1 MYAVVQ
7 VRGVVKTR
15 RDIKDTLKMLRLH
28 HINHCVL
35 VPDTPEN
42 LGMIR
47 KVKDYVA
54 YGEADAQTIET
65 LLLTRGRVI
74 GDAPLTDEYIKLNST
89 YSNIAEFAQALAS
102 GETKLREIP
111 GLKPVLRLHPPR
123 KGYKT
128 TKRTCGGGT
137 HKNRR
142 GAGNRGGRGRAGI
155 NAHHFVK
162 WYKEMGGPVFGKNGF
177 SNSSQTTVTV
187 IDVGIIDQIIPSLL
201 AQGIAKNEGD
211 VIVINTADM
220 GIEKVLGSGKVT
232 KKMNISAQA
241 FSESAKAKIEKMGG
255 KTQIV

>member
-1 MYAVVQ
+1 MPTNKRSKY
-7 VRGVVKTR
+7 RG
-15 RDIKDTLKMLRLH
+15 
-28 HINHCVL
+28 
-35 VPDTPEN
+35 
-42 LGMIR
+42 
-47 KVKDYVA
+47 
-54 YGEADAQTIET
+54 
-65 LLLTRGRVI
+65 
-74 GDAPLTDEYIKLNST
+74 S
-89 YSNIAEFAQALAS
+89 
-102 GETKLREIP
+102 
-111 GLKPVLRLHPPR
+111 
-123 KGYKT
+123 
-128 TKRTCGGGT
+128 RTCGGGT

-162 WYKEMGGPVFGKNGF
+162 WYKELGGPVFGKNGF

-211 VIVINTADM
+211 IIVINTADM
-220 GIEKVLGSGKVT
+220 GIDKVLGSGKVT

>member
-1 MYAVVQ
+1 MPTNKRSKY
-7 VRGVVKTR
+7 RG
-15 RDIKDTLKMLRLH
+15 
-28 HINHCVL
+28 
-35 VPDTPEN
+35 
-42 LGMIR
+42 
-47 KVKDYVA
+47 
-54 YGEADAQTIET
+54 
-65 LLLTRGRVI
+65 
-74 GDAPLTDEYIKLNST
+74 S
-89 YSNIAEFAQALAS
+89 
-102 GETKLREIP
+102 
-111 GLKPVLRLHPPR
+111 
-123 KGYKT
+123 
-128 TKRTCGGGT
+128 RTCGGGT

-211 VIVINTADM
+211 VIVINAADM

>member
-1 MYAVVQ
+1 MPTNKRSKY
-7 VRGVVKTR
+7 RG
-15 RDIKDTLKMLRLH
+15 
-28 HINHCVL
+28 
-35 VPDTPEN
+35 
-42 LGMIR
+42 
-47 KVKDYVA
+47 
-54 YGEADAQTIET
+54 
-65 LLLTRGRVI
+65 
-74 GDAPLTDEYIKLNST
+74 S
-89 YSNIAEFAQALAS
+89 
-102 GETKLREIP
+102 
-111 GLKPVLRLHPPR
+111 
-123 KGYKT
+123 
-128 TKRTCGGGT
+128 RTCGGGT

-201 AQGIAKNEGD
+201 AQGIAKNEGNI
-211 VIVINTADM
+211 IVINTADI

>member
-1 MYAVVQ
+1 MPTNKRSKY
-7 VRGVVKTR
+7 RG
-15 RDIKDTLKMLRLH
+15 
-28 HINHCVL
+28 
-35 VPDTPEN
+35 
-42 LGMIR
+42 
-47 KVKDYVA
+47 
-54 YGEADAQTIET
+54 
-65 LLLTRGRVI
+65 
-74 GDAPLTDEYIKLNST
+74 S
-89 YSNIAEFAQALAS
+89 
-102 GETKLREIP
+102 
-111 GLKPVLRLHPPR
+111 
-123 KGYKT
+123 
-128 TKRTCGGGT
+128 RTCGGGT

-162 WYKEMGGPVFGKNGF
+162 WYTEMGGPVFGKNGF

-241 FSESAKAKIEKMGG
+241 FSESARAKIEKMGG

>member
-1 MYAVVQ
+1 MPTNKRSKY
-7 VRGVVKTR
+7 RG
-15 RDIKDTLKMLRLH
+15 
-28 HINHCVL
+28 
-35 VPDTPEN
+35 
-42 LGMIR
+42 
-47 KVKDYVA
+47 
-54 YGEADAQTIET
+54 
-65 LLLTRGRVI
+65 
-74 GDAPLTDEYIKLNST
+74 S
-89 YSNIAEFAQALAS
+89 
-102 GETKLREIP
+102 
-111 GLKPVLRLHPPR
+111 
-123 KGYKT
+123 
-128 TKRTCGGGT
+128 RTCGGGT

-187 IDVGIIDQIIPSLL
+187 IDIGIIDQIIPSLL

-220 GIEKVLGSGKVT
+220 GIDKVLGSGKVT